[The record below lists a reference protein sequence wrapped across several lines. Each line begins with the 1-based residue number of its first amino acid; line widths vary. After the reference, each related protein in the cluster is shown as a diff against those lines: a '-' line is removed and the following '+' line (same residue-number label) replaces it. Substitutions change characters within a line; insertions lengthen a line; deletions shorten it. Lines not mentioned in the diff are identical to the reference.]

1 MKKNTLWT
9 LLFIMMIMALTAC
22 NATANQAGSG
32 ETQESSAAPFPTGKF
47 TNPNDSF
54 SGFYYYD
61 DGTYAY
67 FQDGSILV
75 EGTYT
80 IDGDILSDT
89 VGGLA
94 AEEEGCGEPATY
106 RWAYDGTN
114 LNFTLVG
121 EDNCAGRKST
131 MDGSTWVYAGPAPAR

>member
-1 MKKNTLWT
+1 MKKKTIVPY
-9 LLFIMMIMALTAC
+9 FFMVMIMVLAAC
-22 NATANQAGSG
+22 NATGNQAGSA
-32 ETQESSAAPFPTGKF
+32 TNQESPAAQFPTGKF
-47 TNPNDSF
+47 TAPDDQY

-61 DGTYAY
+61 DGTSAY

-80 IDGDILSDT
+80 IDGDILTDT

-94 AEEEGCGEPATY
+94 AEEEGCGDPATY
-106 RWAYDGTN
+106 RWSYDGTN
-114 LNFTLVG
+114 LKFALVG
-121 EDNCAGRKST
+121 TDNCPGRNST